1 MIKRLFDV
9 FVSGAALLTLTP
21 VVGAIAI
28 AIAFRLG
35 RPVFFR
41 QKRPGLDGIPFE
53 LIKFRKM
60 TNNTDEKGNLWSDE
74 KRPNS
79 LGRIRRAA
87 SLGELPGLW
96 CVLKG

>member
-1 MIKRLFDV
+1 MRKRLFDILIASAV
-9 FVSGAALLTLTP
+9 MLTLSPIILLT
-21 VVGAIAI
+21 AIAV
-28 AIAFRLG
+28 ACRLG
-35 RPVFFR
+35 RPVLFR